1 MKNNFREKK
10 LSIPGMDSNKFHKAK
25 KSMGQNFL
33 KSKQAIRDIVDA
45 GDINANDVVLEIGP
59 GKGVLTEALLIAG
72 AKVVAVEKDDDLIIL
87 LSEKFEKEIENG
99 TLEVVNEDILEFNPL
114 ARTVLASGEKQYK
127 IIANIPYNIT
137 GAILEKFL
145 TAEIQPERMVLMVQK
160 EVAQR
165 IVARDGKESI
175 LSLSVK
181 AFGEPKYI
189 GKVPAKYFSPAPKV
203 DSAILGIFKIS
214 RKNFKNSDTEANFFT
229 IIKAGFAHKRKLLR
243 NNLSQ
248 VITQEGLQSLGAKS
262 RAEDININVW
272 LGLANNF
279 DNKA

>member
-1 MKNNFREKK
+1 MY
-10 LSIPGMDSNKFHKAK
+10 HKAK

-33 KSKQAIRDIVDA
+33 KSKQAIRDIVVA
-45 GDINANDVVLEIGP
+45 GEIAPGDVVLEIGP
-59 GKGVLTEALLIAG
+59 GKGVLTEALLNVG
-72 AKVVAVEKDDDLIIL
+72 AKVIAVEKDDDLVAL
-87 LSEKFEKEIENG
+87 LSEKFEKEIKNG
-99 TLEVVNEDILEFNPL
+99 SLVLENEDILTFNKEQL
-114 ARTVLASGEKQYK
+114 TKNKYK

-189 GKVPAKYFSPAPKV
+189 AKVPAKYFSPAPKV
-203 DSAILGIFKIS
+203 DSAILGIFNIN
-214 RKNFKNSDTEANFFT
+214 RNNFKTIDEEKKFFEIVKT
-229 IIKAGFAHKRKLLR
+229 GFAHKRKLLR
-243 NNLSQ
+243 GNLSK
-248 VITQEGLQSLGAKS
+248 ILTKEGLGTLAEKS
-262 RAEDININVW
+262 RAEDIPIKDW
-272 LGLANNF
+272 LMLAKYF
-279 DNKA
+279 DNR